1 MFRARVRLIFSFII
15 NQYFTPYVCYTT
27 KNVFKTSNRMLFSL
41 LWYFFNTNKFVSKAS
56 GNLLFGWLSYF
67 SNMKKICIQIK
78 WKPATFLIQKM
89 SVQNKHGSFLV
100 YSTTFAVWKHVCSKK
115 SGRQLF
121 SLSIIKKY
129 YTPKNAFATNS
140 IKFYKIFIKYL

>member
-41 LWYFFNTNKFVSKAS
+41 LCYFFNTKKCESKAS
-56 GNLLFGWLSYF
+56 GNLLFGLLSYF

-78 WKPATFLIQKM
+78 CKPATFLIQKM
-89 SVQNKHGSFLV
+89 SAQNKHGSFLV
-100 YSTTFAVWKHVCSKK
+100 YSTTFALWKHVCSKK
-115 SGRQLF
+115 VGGSFLVYRL
-121 SLSIIKKY
+121 LKSII
-129 YTPKNAFATNS
+129 PPRMLLPQ
-140 IKFYKIFIKYL
+140 IL